1 MMETKTFLRLRTHTR
16 IVTIVLSISVVVL
29 GGCSKKTDVNAELE
43 NAVKVLDGS
52 NPGQVSTPQ
61 APAAQPQNAPV
72 AQMAPAQ
79 QVSQALTSLKEG
91 KYTETITYMESARS
105 NPRKSPEQMMAIQN
119 AMAAVMN
126 DLYARAANGDAAA
139 RQAINKY
146 NEERNRR

>member
-1 MMETKTFLRLRTHTR
+1 MFLRLRTHTR
-16 IVTIVLSISVVVL
+16 IAAVVLSISAVL
-29 GGCSKKTDVNAELE
+29 LSGCSKKTDVNAELE
-43 NAVKVLDGS
+43 KAVKVLDGS
-52 NPGQVSTPQ
+52 NPAQSPTPQ
-61 APAAQPQNAPV
+61 APTVQPQNAPI

-79 QVSQALTSLKEG
+79 QVNEALTSLKEG

>member
-1 MMETKTFLRLRTHTR
+1 MSLRLRTHTK
-16 IVTIVLSISVVVL
+16 IAAVVLSISAVLL

-43 NAVKVLDGS
+43 KAVKVLDGY
-52 NPGQVSTPQ
+52 NPAQSPTPQ
-61 APAAQPQNAPV
+61 APTVQPQNASI

-79 QVSQALTSLKEG
+79 QVNEALTSLKEG